1 MKIVVTGGSGFIG
14 TNLINSIKNK
24 HEVTVFDINPPK
36 LENIPFIRGNISDQ
50 KLVEESIKNFDIV
63 IHLAAAVGVSYTDN
77 EPIKTLD
84 FNIQGTKN
92 ILRACEK
99 NKIKKIIFSSSSEI
113 YGEPLHLPINEND
126 PAIPITTYGLSK
138 LVAEEYIKAYS
149 QKIGLKYTIL
159 RFFNAYG
166 ANQSTNFVIPN
177 FIRLAL
183 ENKPITIHHDGS
195 QIRSFC
201 HIDDIVQGILLSLN
215 SGENQI
221 FNIGNDSEPISIKK
235 LAEKVINL
243 TNSKTSQ
250 IEIPFKE
257 SNRNRKEILHRSPD
271 IDKAKKLLGFTPK
284 ISLDEGIICIME
296 EMRTKNDNLS

>member
-14 TNLINSIKNK
+14 TNLIKSIKNK
-24 HEVTVFDINPPK
+24 HEITVLDINPPK
-36 LENIPFIRGNISDQ
+36 LENISFVEGNITDQ
-50 KLVEESIKNFDIV
+50 KFVEESIKDFDIV

-77 EPIKTLD
+77 EPVKTLD

-92 ILRACEK
+92 VLRACEK
-99 NKIKKIIFSSSSEI
+99 NNIKKLIFSSSSEI
-113 YGEPLHLPINEND
+113 YGEPLHLPISEDD

-138 LVAEEYIKAYS
+138 LVAEEYIKSYS
-149 QKIGLKYTIL
+149 KKIDLKYTIL

-166 ANQSTNFVIPN
+166 GNQSTNFVIPN
-177 FIRLAL
+177 FINLAL

-201 HIDDIVQGILLSLN
+201 HIDDIIQGIELSLEN
-215 SGENQI
+215 DENQI
-221 FNIGNDSEPISIKK
+221 FNIGNDSEPISIKNLGK
-235 LAEKVINL
+235 KVIKL

-257 SNRNRKEILHRSPD
+257 SNRNRKEILNRSPD
-271 IDKAKKLLGFTPK
+271 ITKAKKLLGFNPK
-284 ISLDEGIICIME
+284 VSLEEGIICIME
-296 EMRTKNDNLS
+296 EMRN